1 MQLTYATK
9 EAVAQ
14 RLQFAELGAPL
25 NVPTVIDVDATAA
38 LAGPLRDRVGRGSRY
53 LAARL
58 AMVRQGIQDGQ
69 IAPTK
74 VPGVGHRADGFTK
87 PLTGAAFREFAAA
100 NLGLDTSDLIPTGQ
114 GRGGPPRQSAGG
126 VGRNAASNG
135 RPSATPAE
143 AAPIPGGAPPAAEA
157 ARASAAAA
165 PVPGGATPGTA
176 EARAAVAVPGAA
188 MPGATAGHALALGKP
203 AMPGATAGHALA
215 LGKPAPDATGP
226 TVANTKDRWDR

>member
-1 MQLTYATK
+1 MNWRVNVPKKPKDSSGGAELLQLTHATK
-9 EAVAQ
+9 EAVGL

-58 AMVRQGIQDGQ
+58 AMVRQGIQDGL

-100 NLGLDTSDLIPTGQ
+100 NLGVDTSDLIAPGPTQAGNRNT
-114 GRGGPPRQSAGG
+114 GSSGGPGTSTG
-126 VGRNAASNG
+126 
-135 RPSATPAE
+135 
-143 AAPIPGGAPPAAEA
+143 
-157 ARASAAAA
+157 
-165 PVPGGATPGTA
+165 GGATGTGGRQC
-176 EARAAVAVPGAA
+176 RAPKYRKRR
-188 MPGATAGHALALGKP
+188 PWAGQHRTRP
-203 AMPGATAGHALA
+203 
-215 LGKPAPDATGP
+215 
-226 TVANTKDRWDR
+226 VQRR